1 MTGFVDRQRAA
12 LLMERAGIEALVL
25 CAPEAFHY
33 ATGAWIGPAGLFRRA
48 GAGFVVIPARQDL
61 PIGVVVADFNAAQV
75 RTAAPEAA
83 VRSHPIWIESAPV
96 EIGTQGRPL
105 VERIEAGLASLGR
118 APDFSRPATFDLA
131 ASVRQLQ
138 AMLEEFGLARTT
150 LGIDLDFVPAAD
162 LAAIQALLP
171 HHRVVDGSEVLDR
184 LRAVKSQREIDLLQ
198 QGIILSEAG
207 LERLQVDAMAGMR
220 QADLVALYRKGVAEA
235 AAGLS
240 HPVVTAEY
248 VTLGARA
255 KGADTKAMPG
265 DPLKC
270 DMVCTVG
277 FYASDMSRNFIFG
290 PPSPDQ
296 AQLHAIAERAFED
309 GLAALVPG
317 NSLAHVHRV
326 TTDSLERQGL
336 RSYRRGHFGH
346 SVGQSVFSEQWPFIS
361 ADSDIVIEAGM
372 VLAFEIPLYI
382 DGLASFNL
390 EDQFLVTPDG
400 PVAMNRLPRRLETI
414 G

>member
-1 MTGFVDRQRAA
+1 MTGFVDRQRATH
-12 LLMERAGIEALVL
+12 LMQRAGMAALVL

-33 ATGAWIGPAGLFRRA
+33 ATGASIGPAGLFRRA

-61 PIGVVVADFNAAQV
+61 PIGVVVADFNPAQL
-75 RTAAPEAA
+75 RTAAPEMV

-96 EIGTQGRPL
+96 GTRPAGL
-105 VERIEAGLASLGR
+105 AERIEAGLASLGR

-131 ASVRQLQ
+131 GSVRQLQ
-138 AMLEEFGLARTT
+138 AMLIDFGLERAT
-150 LGIDLDFVPAAD
+150 LGLDLDFIPAAD
-162 LAAIQALLP
+162 FAAIQALLP
-171 HHRVVDGSEVLDR
+171 DCPVVDGSSVLDR
-184 LRAVKSQREIDLLQ
+184 LRAVKSQREIDLLR

-220 QADLVALYRKGVAEA
+220 QGDLVALYRQGVATA

-240 HPVVTAEY
+240 HPVITAEY
-248 VTLGARA
+248 ITLGARA
-255 KGADTKAMPG
+255 KGADARAVAG

-277 FYASDMSRNFIFG
+277 GYASDMSRNFTFG
-290 PPSPDQ
+290 PPPADQ
-296 AQLHAIAERAFED
+296 AELHAIAERAFED
-309 GLAALVPG
+309 GLAELVPG
-317 NSLAHVHRV
+317 NTLAHVHRV
-326 TTDSLERQGL
+326 ATESLARQGL

-346 SVGQSVFSEQWPFIS
+346 GVGQSVFSEQWPFIA
-361 ADSDIVIEAGM
+361 ADSDIAIEAGM

-390 EDQFLVTPDG
+390 EDQFLITPDG
-400 PVAMNRLPRRLETI
+400 PVVMNRLPRRLEVI

>member
-1 MTGFVDRQRAA
+1 MTGFVDRLRATQ
-12 LLMERAGIEALVL
+12 LMERAGLQALVL

-61 PIGVVVADFNAAQV
+61 PIGVVVADFNATQLQ
-75 RTAAPEAA
+75 AALPDAV
-83 VRSHPIWIESAPV
+83 VRSHPIWIETATLDVST
-96 EIGTQGRPL
+96 IGHALAQ
-105 VERIEAGLASLGR
+105 RIETGLASSGR
-118 APDFSRPATFDLA
+118 SPDFSRPATFDLA
-131 ASVRQLQ
+131 SSARELKQILTGFGLDRATIGVDLDFIAVTDFSVLQ
-138 AMLEEFGLARTT
+138 AMLPGCSM
-150 LGIDLDFVPAAD
+150 
-162 LAAIQALLP
+162 
-171 HHRVVDGSEVLDR
+171 VDGSAVLDR
-184 LRAVKSQREIDLLQ
+184 LRAVKSQREIELLQ

-207 LERLQVDAMAGMR
+207 LDRLQVDAMAGMR
-220 QADLVALYRKGVAEA
+220 QADLVALYRDGVASA
-235 AAGLS
+235 AARLS
-240 HPVVTAEY
+240 HPVATAEY

-255 KGADTKAMPG
+255 KGADAKAMAG

-277 FYASDMSRNFIFG
+277 GYASDMSRNFIFG
-290 PPSPDQ
+290 SPFAEQ
-296 AQLHAIAERAFED
+296 AELHAIAERAFED

-317 NSLAHVHRV
+317 ASLGHVHRV
-326 TTDSLERQGL
+326 ASDSLARQGL

-346 SVGQSVFSEQWPFIS
+346 GVGQSVFSEQWPFIA
-361 ADSDIVIEAGM
+361 ADSDVVIEAGM
-372 VLAFEIPLYI
+372 VLAFEVPLYI

-390 EDQFLVTPDG
+390 EDQFLITPDG